1 MESQPLVLTDP
12 NMLAEFVRQKQLKA
26 FFEKR
31 FAAPADLGAIL
42 FRDGAVIDGF
52 KGTQF
57 SIGGFWENVKGVIGG
72 SHHYEILLVD
82 LKPFQAVI
90 PVRTM
95 SKDNVE
101 IVGEATFELQINP
114 DKPTN
119 ALGLMRGVSRNE
131 KEPDD
136 AKDRAS
142 GGRKALTVPD
152 VVARLEP
159 QFRERIFGAAIGR
172 HNAEEIRGNRGLQD
186 QIQADMMKEAER
198 ILGDLGVIVRN
209 ATTNWAAN
217 EVERQEFER
226 ARIARAE
233 EMKDYQ
239 LDLLKRQVS
248 READST
254 AFMLNTTRDQTMLQ
268 QANADE
274 MRRMV
279 LDSEVEFID
288 AREAHARRQEFE
300 ALHHEAGVVLAENEA
315 KTKIALGEISDETA
329 KAEAR
334 MSLTK
339 AQQDLQVLE
348 GDFRIKRAEI
358 EADFR
363 RREGLRDT
371 EHNAKVGDIERD
383 NRRKDGKLDKDDA
396 QDWNK
401 IASDNLARLNEI
413 ELSKA
418 QGESSIR
425 INEDE
430 AAAKNEIDKML
441 AAGRLTPEQL
451 SQYMP
456 GVSES
461 AAQVAIARA
470 QAESS
475 NADEMLRMVREITAE
490 GREHEHRMVETGMQ
504 GGVGMAAGLGGKGS
518 GSGGA
523 ASSSATVE
531 CPNCKTVNPAKAK
544 FCKSCG
550 QQLRN

>member
-57 SIGGFWENVKGVIGG
+57 SVGGFWENVKGLIGG

-90 PVRTM
+90 PVRAM

-131 KEPDD
+131 QEPED
-136 AKDRAS
+136 ADSRAS
-142 GGRKALTVPD
+142 SGRKALTVPD

-159 QFRERIFGAAIGR
+159 QFRERIFGAVIGR

-198 ILGDLGVIVRN
+198 ILGDLGIIVRN

-217 EVERQEFER
+217 EVERLEFER

-239 LDLLKRQVS
+239 LELLKRQVS

-268 QANADE
+268 QANSDE
-274 MRRMV
+274 LRRMV
-279 LDSEVEFID
+279 LDSEVDFID

-300 ALHHEAGVVLAENEA
+300 ALAHEAKIVIAENEA
-315 KTKIALGEISDETA
+315 KTQIALGEISDETA
-329 KAEAR
+329 KTEAR
-334 MSLTK
+334 VALTK

-358 EADFR
+358 EADFKR
-363 RREGLRDT
+363 TQQLKEAEHQSDIGDISRDT
-371 EHNAKVGDIERD
+371 
-383 NRRKDGKLDKDDA
+383 RRKDGDLEKDDA
-396 QDWNK
+396 RDWNK
-401 IASDNLARLNEI
+401 IAAENLARLNEI
-413 ELSKA
+413 ELAKA
-418 QGESSIR
+418 KGESSIR
-425 INEDE
+425 IDE
-430 AAAKNEIDKML
+430 EEATAKNEIDKML

-470 QAESS
+470 QAESR
-475 NADEMLRMVREITAE
+475 NADDMIRMVREITAE

-504 GGVGMAAGLGGKGS
+504 GGVGMAAGLGGKDAK
-518 GSGGA
+518 SGGTG
-523 ASSSATVE
+523 SSDATVE
-531 CPNCKTVNPAKAK
+531 CPNCKTVNSAKAK

>member
-57 SIGGFWENVKGVIGG
+57 SVGGFWENVKGLIGG

-90 PVRTM
+90 PVRAM
-95 SKDNVE
+95 SKDHVE

-131 KEPDD
+131 SEPDD
-136 AKDRAS
+136 ADKRAS
-142 GGRKALTVPD
+142 SGRKALTVPD
-152 VVARLEP
+152 VITRLEP
-159 QFRERIFGAAIGR
+159 QFRERIFGAILGR
-172 HNAEEIRGNRGLQD
+172 HNADEIRGNRGLQD

-198 ILGDLGVIVRN
+198 ILGDLGVLVRN

-239 LDLLKRQVS
+239 LELLKRQVS

-254 AFMLNTTRDQTMLQ
+254 AFMLNTTRDQTKLQ

-274 MRRMV
+274 LRHMV

-300 ALHHEAGVVLAENEA
+300 ALEHEARIIVAENEA
-315 KTKIALGEISDETA
+315 KTQIALGEISDETA
-329 KAEAR
+329 KAEAK
-334 MSLTK
+334 MALTR
-339 AQQDLQVLE
+339 AQQDLQVLD

-358 EADFR
+358 DADFR
-363 RREGLRDT
+363 RREELKG
-371 EHNAKVGDIERD
+371 AKHGAAIADINRGTRREDGD
-383 NRRKDGKLDKDDA
+383 LDKKDA
-396 QDWNK
+396 SDWNK
-401 IASDNLARLNEI
+401 IAAENLERLNEI
-413 ELSKA
+413 ELAKA
-418 QGESSIR
+418 KGESSIR
-425 INEDE
+425 IQEEE
-430 AAAKNEIDKML
+430 AAAKSEIDKML

-470 QAESS
+470 QAESR
-475 NADEMLRMVREITAE
+475 NADEMIRMVREITAE
-490 GREHEHRMVETGMQ
+490 GREHEHRMVGTGMQ
-504 GGVGMAAGLGGKGS
+504 GGVGMAAGLGGKGNA
-518 GSGGA
+518 GGTG
-523 ASSSATVE
+523 SSATTVE
-531 CPNCKTVNPAKAK
+531 CPNCKTVNSAKAK